1 MAHTIYN
8 PLHKG
13 WETILKERFDLYR
26 ELSYSGDTGKVD
38 FILLRDQLD
47 HEDHYRTVI
56 DTGMRQNLT
65 LAVKTADG
73 MEKLH
78 TLANNGAKT
87 TQEICG
93 QVHNQMKELKDSPNG
108 KKKENW
114 EKFLEETINK
124 RKGETDKMWNKM
136 YVDAHATIEAMPPAL
151 QTPATHVFNIATGG
165 ITRFITSALEWLTD
179 AFKSVVQWLS
189 NAIRKIGE
197 FAGKVVTWFTSAWNW
212 IQDKF
217 SGKKTAKHFVDGLTD
232 SDDSYFISY
241 RVDSDSHRVDS
252 DSHRVDSDSHR
263 VGFHSHDGDGR

>member
-13 WETILKERFDLYR
+13 WKTILNERFDIYR

-47 HEDHYRTVI
+47 HDDHYRTVI
-56 DTGMRQNLT
+56 DTGMRQNPT

-87 TQEICG
+87 TREICG
-93 QVHNQMKELKDSPNG
+93 RVHDEMNKLKDSPEG

-114 EKFLEETINK
+114 EILLKTSIKK
-124 RKGETDKMWNKM
+124 RKEETDKMWDQM
-136 YVDAHATIEAMPPAL
+136 EIDAHATIGAMPSVLQKPA
-151 QTPATHVFNIATGG
+151 AHVFNAATAG
-165 ITRFITSALEWLTD
+165 ITKFIAE
-179 AFKSVVQWLS
+179 AFKWLLDALKSILQWLKD
-189 NAIRKIGE
+189 AIRKIGE
-197 FAGKVVTWFTSAWNW
+197 FAGKVVSWFTSAWTW

-217 SGKKTAKHFVDGLTD
+217 SAKKTAKHFVDGLTD
-232 SDDSYFISY
+232 SDDSYSI
-241 RVDSDSHRVDS
+241 SHRVDS
-252 DSHRVDSDSHR
+252 DSHHVDSDSHH